1 MSTAAPQPSAPRTA
15 AARTE
20 QEVVRPETA
29 APQTVAVRHWSVP
42 ILLSVFTLVSLLVFA
57 LNAPAETATFR
68 ISTPSDAVVLPDLAV
83 PTGPTAWIL
92 TAVLAAV
99 TAAAWLLTLR
109 GRRVPGWL
117 AGLFALA
124 FVAAFLVWVVGS
136 ADNTTVFL
144 TGLIAGSF
152 TLAVPLIFGS
162 MAGILAE
169 RSGVVNIAIEGQL
182 LAGAFTAAVVGT
194 ATGSPWAGL
203 AAAIV
208 AGVLVSWLLAVFS
221 IKYLVNQVI
230 VGVVLNVLV
239 AGLTSFLFS
248 TVLSDNSSTLNSP
261 PRFPQIRIPG
271 LADIPVIGPILF
283 DQTILGYGM
292 YLIVGLL
299 WFGLFRTRW
308 GLRVRAVGEHPKAA
322 DTVGIAVNRTRYLS
336 VLLGGAV
343 AGMGGAFF
351 TLVSASSF
359 SKEMTAG
366 QGFIALAAVIF
377 GRWNPIGAFFAALLF
392 GFATNMQYVL
402 AILGTPVPSQ
412 FMAMLPYLVTVFA
425 VAGLV
430 GRSRGPAAAGTPYVK
445 E

>member
-1 MSTAAPQPSAPRTA
+1 MSSTATSTTSPAGR
-15 AARTE
+15 
-20 QEVVRPETA
+20 VLVRRWTTPIVL
-29 APQTVAVRHWSVP
+29 TVLA
-42 ILLSVFTLVSLLVFA
+42 LLALGLFA
-57 LNAPAETATFR
+57 LGAPAATATFR
-68 ISTPSDAVVLPDLAV
+68 LASPGDVVALPDLHADSRV
-83 PTGPTAWIL
+83 WGWVL
-92 TAVLAAV
+92 GLVLAAL
-99 TAAAWLLTLR
+99 AGASWLTTLR
-109 GRRVPGWL
+109 GRGVPAWIPT
-117 AGLFALA
+117 LFAAA
-124 FVAAFLVWVVGS
+124 FVAAFLVWAVGS

-152 TLAVPLIFGS
+152 ALAVPLIFGS
-162 MAGILAE
+162 MAGILSE

-182 LAGAFTAAVVGT
+182 LAGAFTAAVVGS
-194 ATGSPWAGL
+194 ATGSAWAGL
-203 AAAIV
+203 LAAIV
-208 AGVLVSWLLAVFS
+208 AGVLVSLLLAVFA
-221 IKYLVNQVI
+221 IKYLVDQVI

-239 AGLTSFLFS
+239 AGLTNFLFS
-248 TVLSDNSSTLNSP
+248 TVLSNSDADLNAP
-261 PRFPQIRIPG
+261 PHFPTIRIPG
-271 LADIPVIGPILF
+271 LADIPVLGPILF
-283 DQTILGYGM
+283 DQTVLGYAM
-292 YLIVGLL
+292 YLLVGLL

-322 DTVGIAVNRTRYLS
+322 DTVGIDVNRTRYVN

-377 GRWNPIGAFFAALLF
+377 GRWNPVGAFFAALLF
-392 GFATNMQYVL
+392 GFATNMQYVF

>member
-1 MSTAAPQPSAPRTA
+1 MSTAAPARESATPSERAGA
-15 AARTE
+15 ASSG
-20 QEVVRPETA
+20 VV
-29 APQTVAVRHWSVP
+29 VRHWSTPV
-42 ILLSVFTLVSLLVFA
+42 LLSVFTLVSLVVFA
-57 LNAPAETATFR
+57 LGASDSTAVFR
-68 ISTPSDAVVLPDLAV
+68 ISEASDAVRLPDLLADPAV
-83 PTGPTAWIL
+83 TGWAL
-92 TAVLAAV
+92 TAVMAAI
-99 TAAAWLLTLR
+99 TAAAWVLTLR
-109 GRRVPGWL
+109 GRRLPGWA

-124 FVAAFLVWVVGS
+124 FTAAFLVWVVG
-136 ADNTTVFL
+136 AATNNEVFL

-162 MAGILAE
+162 MAGILSE

-182 LAGAFTAAVVGT
+182 LAGAFMAAVVGSL
-194 ATGSPWAGL
+194 TGSPWAGL
-203 AAAIV
+203 GAAIV

-221 IKYLVNQVI
+221 IRYLVNQVI

-239 AGLTSFLFS
+239 AGLTNFLFS
-248 TVLSDNSSTLNSP
+248 TVLTADSDLNAP
-261 PRFPQIRIPG
+261 PRFPDLRIPL

-283 DQTILGYGM
+283 DQTILGYLM
-292 YLIVGLL
+292 YAIVALL

-322 DTVGIAVNRTRYLS
+322 DTVGIDVNRTRYVN

-392 GFATNMQYVL
+392 GFATNMQFVF

-430 GRSRGPAAAGTPYVK
+430 GRSRGPAAAGEPYVK

>member
-1 MSTAAPQPSAPRTA
+1 MSATAST
-15 AARTE
+15 
-20 QEVVRPETA
+20 
-29 APQTVAVRHWSVP
+29 QTVVVRHWSTP
-42 ILLSVFTLVSLLVFA
+42 ILLTVFTLVSLGLFA
-57 LNAPAETATFR
+57 LRAPAETAVFR
-68 ISTPSDAVVLPDLAV
+68 LAQSGDIVTLPDV
-83 PTGPTAWIL
+83 PVTAGPAAWAL
-92 TAVLAAV
+92 TLVLAAI

-109 GRRVPGWL
+109 GRRLPGWA
-117 AGLFALA
+117 AGLFALV
-124 FVAAFLVWVVGS
+124 FVVAFLVWVVAS
-136 ADNTTVFL
+136 ADNTSVL
-144 TGLIAGSF
+144 LPGLIAGSF
-152 TLAVPLIFGS
+152 ALAVPLIFGS
-162 MAGILAE
+162 MAGILSE

-182 LAGAFTAAVVGT
+182 LAGAFLAAVVGSV
-194 ATGSPWAGL
+194 TGSPWAGL
-203 AAAIV
+203 LAAVV
-208 AGVLVSWLLAVFS
+208 AGALVSWLLAAFS

-248 TVLSDNSSTLNSP
+248 TVLSNDSSLNSP
-261 PRFPQIRIPG
+261 PHFAPIRIPV
-271 LADIPVIGPILF
+271 LADLPVVGQILF
-283 DQTILGYGM
+283 GQTILGYAM
-292 YLIVGLL
+292 YAIVILL
-299 WFGLFRTRW
+299 WFALFRTRW
-308 GLRVRAVGEHPKAA
+308 GLRVRAVSEHPKAA
-322 DTVGIAVNRTRYLS
+322 DTVGIDVNRTRYVS
-336 VLLGGAV
+336 VILGGAV

-392 GFATNMQYVL
+392 GFATNMQYVF

-430 GRSRGPAAAGTPYVK
+430 GRSRGPAAAGVPYVK

>member
-1 MSTAAPQPSAPRTA
+1 M
-15 AARTE
+15 
-20 QEVVRPETA
+20 
-29 APQTVAVRHWSVP
+29 
-42 ILLSVFTLVSLLVFA
+42 
-57 LNAPAETATFR
+57 
-68 ISTPSDAVVLPDLAV
+68 
-83 PTGPTAWIL
+83 
-92 TAVLAAV
+92 
-99 TAAAWLLTLR
+99 
-109 GRRVPGWL
+109 
-117 AGLFALA
+117 
-124 FVAAFLVWVVGS
+124 
-136 ADNTTVFL
+136 
-144 TGLIAGSF
+144 
-152 TLAVPLIFGS
+152 PLIFGS
-162 MAGILAE
+162 MAGILSE

-182 LAGAFTAAVVGT
+182 LAGAFLAAVVGSL
-194 ATGSPWAGL
+194 TGSAWAGL
-203 AAAIV
+203 VAAVV